1 MPSPHS
7 AHSAAHRTKDT
18 PHGAAPDGRPP
29 RTAAATPVRTCTV
42 FAGLS
47 ALLLVAVALAW
58 SPLMSFDRAVV
69 DALHDSAVAEPTFT
83 QVNRVLTDWVW
94 DPWTMRLLA
103 AAAFVW
109 LWLRGERV
117 LGVWVAVT
125 TGVGAVLQQGV
136 KALVGRER
144 PQWPDPVDSAH
155 YAAFP
160 SGHAMTAVVTC
171 GLLLWL
177 CRRRGATGRTWAWC
191 VAAAVVSV
199 AGVGFTR
206 LYLGV
211 HWPSDVV
218 GGWLLGVCVVALAV
232 ASYRRGALSRG
243 H

>member
-1 MPSPHS
+1 MSSPHS
-7 AHSAAHRTKDT
+7 AHPDANRTKDT
-18 PHGAAPDGRPP
+18 PPGSAPDGRSS

-47 ALLLVAVALAW
+47 ALLLVTVALGW
-58 SPLMSFDRAVV
+58 SPLMSLDRAVV
-69 DALHDSAVAEPTFT
+69 NALHDSAVAEPTFT

-94 DPWTMRLLA
+94 DPVTMRLLA
-103 AAAFVW
+103 AAASVW
-109 LWLRGERV
+109 LWLRRERV
-117 LGVWVAVT
+117 LALWVAVT
-125 TGVGAVLQQGV
+125 TAVGTALQQGV

-177 CRRRGATGRTWAWC
+177 CRQRGATGRTWAWC
-191 VAAAVVSV
+191 LAAAGVSV

-232 ASYRRGALSRG
+232 TSYRRVALSRG